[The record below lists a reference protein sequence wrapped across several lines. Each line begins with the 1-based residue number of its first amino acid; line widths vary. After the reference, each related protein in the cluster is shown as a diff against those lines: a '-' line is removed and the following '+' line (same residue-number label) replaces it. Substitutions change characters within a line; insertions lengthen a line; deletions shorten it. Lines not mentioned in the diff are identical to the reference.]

1 VVQKLFSPLRNMT
14 RGGIAGLLTVLT
26 VAGVALFFAAARWV
40 NTSPSQCA
48 TCHPQMTA
56 LWQRSQGHPAARVS
70 CYQCHADHA
79 APPDSL
85 NLGAVVRDQLVP
97 EKYLSSDQRIE
108 GRCELCH
115 AHTRSSG
122 TGLAFIEGKE
132 ALKAVANRL
141 AGGALA
147 DHQVVL
153 STATPAESGTLS
165 GRALLRDAVSHLR
178 ATEWRAA
185 LAAIGPDTLTEVR
198 EPLAFSGQSL
208 RWARV
213 SEAKVLQGTLARTRS
228 RLTLFR
234 GNLGTVHRGVQRL
247 GELLAA
253 GPGPGAEPASEAVAE
268 ARELLE
274 TMSRALK
281 AAARAR
287 TILLRELGGL
297 EEALFDPD
305 VLAKALRNVPR
316 ALQSGEWDAVRQAL
330 EVAHTVV
337 SDAGPGFDQA
347 AVDVRAQAQAE
358 QLARLLGE
366 KLARL
371 KDAFAAVLEDLP
383 DTQQPVAAVPVELVG
398 ASVAMGAPEG
408 AVAPPVRR
416 DSPRQLVAT
425 AATSIRSLEVS
436 LTVATNL
443 GWSDFSLRESHLQL
457 LATRF
462 EALQKALQAGE
473 DNAPEATR
481 VRAGLEAALGAL
493 ATAEAADGLHL
504 VYQVAIPASDRPFQ
518 ADLAQLVGQAM
529 HALLALEGDLGQRRV
544 IKLNHKVHF
553 QLRTDPS
560 SGRVVDLGCL
570 DCHRNIAHDKA
581 QIETFRPPMVSC
593 FVGGCHRK
601 DRNKDNCQR
610 CHFQHLGELA
620 DSTP

>member
-1 VVQKLFSPLRNMT
+1 MVQKLFSPLRNMT

-26 VAGVALFFAAARWV
+26 VAGVVLFFAAARWV
-40 NTSPSQCA
+40 NTSPSQCV

-115 AHTRSSG
+115 ADTRSSG

-153 STATPAESGTLS
+153 RSATPAASGTVS
-165 GRALLRDAVSHLR
+165 GRAMLRDAVRHLR

-213 SEAKVLQGTLARTRS
+213 SEAKVLQGALARTRS

-234 GNLGTVHRGVQRL
+234 GNLGTVHRGLQRL
-247 GELLAA
+247 GELLAP

-287 TILLRELGGL
+287 TILLRELGGV

-305 VLAKALRNVPR
+305 ALAKALRNVPR
-316 ALQSGEWDAVRQAL
+316 ALQNSEWDAVRQAL
-330 EVAHTVV
+330 EVAHAVV
-337 SDAGPGFDQA
+337 GDADPGFDQA
-347 AVDVRAQAQAE
+347 AVDLRAQAQAE

-383 DTQQPVAAVPVELVG
+383 DTQQPAAAPVELVG
-398 ASVAMGAPEG
+398 ASVIKGMPEG
-408 AVAPPVRR
+408 AVAPPGRR
-416 DSPRQLVAT
+416 DSPRQLVAA
-425 AATSIRSLEVS
+425 AATSIRSLEVT
-436 LTVATNL
+436 LAVATNL

-462 EALQKALQAGE
+462 EALEKALQAGE
-473 DNAPEATR
+473 DNAPEATQ
-481 VRAGLEAALGAL
+481 VRAGLETALGAL
-493 ATAEAADGLHL
+493 ATAEAVDGLQL
-504 VYQVAIPASDRPFQ
+504 VYRVATPASDSPFQ

-529 HALLALEGDLGQRRV
+529 NASLALEGDLGQRRV
-544 IKLNHKVHF
+544 IKVNHKVHF
-553 QLRTDPS
+553 QLRVDPS

-570 DCHRNIAHDKA
+570 DCHRNIAHDKT